1 MSLESPPALKGKI
14 LCYNCRVY
22 ECACR
27 MVLNSIL
34 EIYGIA
40 LMVMVMFI
48 NNSKNFEVHL
58 YDKVDS

>member
-1 MSLESPPALKGKI
+1 MA
-14 LCYNCRVY
+14 
-22 ECACR
+22 
-27 MVLNSIL
+27 LNSIL